1 MGSGEEGG
9 ERVTEDVT
17 KKRFLSTESK
27 FLMGIIVAIIME
39 AKKKLL
45 EKAIGV

>member
-1 MGSGEEGG
+1 VGSGEVGG
-9 ERVTEDVT
+9 ERVTEYVT

-27 FLMGIIVAIIME
+27 FLIGIIVAIME